1 MAYQGRVRLKGEVW
15 LIIGK
20 KKSARLVRGE
30 VWIKGHCG

>member
-20 KKSARLVRGE
+20 KNPRGWSEVRFG
-30 VWIKGHCG
+30 